1 MRLHQ
6 VLTGAA
12 NVLENSVTVA
22 YGNASG
28 FPFTVSS
35 NHHISLYALCL
46 QEVKQANLWNF
57 RWIPPN

>member
-1 MRLHQ
+1 LWVGFNMRLHQ

-28 FPFTVSS
+28 FPFTVS
-35 NHHISLYALCL
+35 NIL
-46 QEVKQANLWNF
+46 
-57 RWIPPN
+57 